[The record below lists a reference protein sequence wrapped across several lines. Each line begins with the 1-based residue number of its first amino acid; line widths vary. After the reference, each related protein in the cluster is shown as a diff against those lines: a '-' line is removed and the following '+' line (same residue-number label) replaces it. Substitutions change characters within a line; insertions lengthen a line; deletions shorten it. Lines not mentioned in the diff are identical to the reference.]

1 MVSCQVF
8 LLTIGY
14 NICMENEIIKQRL
27 SEELK
32 NSGLT
37 TVEIARRIGVS
48 PEMITQYRTTK
59 KLPKLDT
66 FAKLCKELDLD
77 SNYILG
83 LTEN

>member
-1 MVSCQVF
+1 
-8 LLTIGY
+8 
-14 NICMENEIIKQRL
+14 MENTIIKERL

-32 NSGLT
+32 NCGLT

-48 PEMITQYRTTK
+48 PEMVTQYRTTK
-59 KLPKLDT
+59 KFPKLDT

-77 SNYILG
+77 ATYILG